1 MRSARRSL
9 PSCPPF
15 WNRQRGNPPHERDPD
30 DLLDFDPLPVGSAKI
45 VQKQTI
51 LFWESPADRIPPLS
65 LSEDKIA
72 HDHCYQLK
80 RIRIICKSFGE
91 QNIYLSLSKYH
102 ILRSFPEFAIISI
115 ELKLTTVN
123 A

>member
-1 MRSARRSL
+1 MKEILMTSSILILSL
-9 PSCPPF
+9 LALRKLFKNKLSCS
-15 WNRQRGNPPHERDPD
+15 GKA
-30 DLLDFDPLPVGSAKI
+30 PLI
-45 VQKQTI
+45 
-51 LFWESPADRIPPLS
+51 ESPPLS